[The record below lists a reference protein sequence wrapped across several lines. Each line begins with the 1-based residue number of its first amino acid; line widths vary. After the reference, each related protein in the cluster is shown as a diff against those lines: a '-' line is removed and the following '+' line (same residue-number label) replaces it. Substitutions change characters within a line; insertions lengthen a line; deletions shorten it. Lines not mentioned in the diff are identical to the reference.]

1 VQDPTSASDRAR
13 AAHELQ
19 QLLLDT
25 EDFTEFL
32 NELSRYAV
40 ETVAPAMACGLT
52 MQRDSKFVTVASSD
66 DFARCLDEVQYSH
79 DKGPC
84 LTALRTATTV
94 IVTDLATDDRWS
106 EDYQAD
112 AFAHGLAASISVPLD
127 AGAELRGA
135 LNLYATQPHVF
146 DTTAQHQAESLAEEA
161 SRALRLALRLSD
173 QIQLTRNL
181 ETAMASRSVID
192 QTLGII
198 MAQNRCTADEAFTIL
213 RRASNHRNI
222 KLRDLAQE
230 ITTRINGQPPHPTSH
245 D

>member
-1 VQDPTSASDRAR
+1 MYVVSSDRAR

-32 NELSRYAV
+32 NEVTRYAV
-40 ETVAPAMACGLT
+40 ETVEPAAACGLT
-52 MQRDSKFVTVASSD
+52 MQRDSKLVTVASSD
-66 DFARCLDEVQYSH
+66 ELARCLDEVQYGH

-84 LTALRTATTV
+84 LTAMRTGTTV

-106 EDYQAD
+106 EDYKTE

-127 AGAELRGA
+127 IGPDLRGA
-135 LNLYATQPHVF
+135 LNLYATQPHAF
-146 DTTAQHQAESLAEEA
+146 DTTAQHQAKSLAEEA
-161 SRALRLALRLSD
+161 SRALRLAVRLSD
-173 QIQLTRNL
+173 QIQLTRHL

-192 QTLGII
+192 QALGII
-198 MAQNRCTADEAFTIL
+198 MGQNRCTANDAFTIL
-213 RRASNHRNI
+213 QRASNHRNT
-222 KLRDLAQE
+222 KLRDIAQE
-230 ITTRINGQPPHPTSH
+230 ITTRISGQPPHPTSQ